1 MIIKT
6 IGNGTFGKVVLARH
20 IRTNE
25 EVAIK
30 ILDRSAIQRKE
41 QLIRLNRE
49 IHFLKHL
56 HHKNIISL
64 YEVIETQDNYNIL
77 MEYAQYG
84 DLFSY
89 ITMNTKLKENK
100 AIDLFIQ
107 LIDTLSYI
115 HKEHVAHR
123 DLKPENILLVN
134 NYNTLKLT
142 DFGLSNKYNYG
153 DYLKTPCGS
162 PFYAAPET
170 IMGQKYLGEYSDVWS
185 SGVILFVMLSGKLPF
200 QGDNTQM
207 IFESVLSGKY
217 IIPDY
222 LSPGCK
228 NLIKKILEI
237 DPKKRISIREI
248 INHPFIKERYEEY
261 KKKDSEETEIIN
273 EEVIDKMISISGI
286 QDRNVIVSNLSSN
299 QYNEITTCYKLLLKK
314 YKKNGCCFKDID
326 FPQQI
331 KSTDSIDSTNTSSD
345 KIIKKSNDK
354 LKKRNFIKSK
364 NNINDAHR
372 NKTEKNLH
380 TIQMDKKEK
389 NKFLIKKEK
398 STIIKKRT
406 HKKNALS
413 INDAITSHS
422 IQSHFMTSLSTEKN
436 NISKRGLSSQP
447 NTENSNKRIN
457 RNVKIPS
464 HTITLHEPSCLMI
477 KTNKLKKSKNKNT
490 LKIVDKSSTS
500 SEKKSMTILTN
511 YTQNNPK
518 HKRAFSNYNFPSK
531 NQANSITERD
541 VSSNYQS
548 HKNINKQKKDKNN
561 FRHQKIPLT
570 VKTKTKNII
579 INLSTKP
586 KQLNYQTIY
595 TKKNLIN
602 KDDSNFVICST
613 KLKEEEIINK
623 LTDMCT
629 NNKYV
634 LEKEEI
640 NRYICSLEENKISLL
655 ISKTDN
661 SNIIKMSQLKGEEK
675 VTKEMIKTII
685 FDIGF

>member
-1 MIIKT
+1 
-6 IGNGTFGKVVLARH
+6 
-20 IRTNE
+20 
-25 EVAIK
+25 
-30 ILDRSAIQRKE
+30 
-41 QLIRLNRE
+41 
-49 IHFLKHL
+49 
-56 HHKNIISL
+56 
-64 YEVIETQDNYNIL
+64 
-77 MEYAQYG
+77 
-84 DLFSY
+84 
-89 ITMNTKLKENK
+89 
-100 AIDLFIQ
+100 
-107 LIDTLSYI
+107 
-115 HKEHVAHR
+115 
-123 DLKPENILLVN
+123 
-134 NYNTLKLT
+134 
-142 DFGLSNKYNYG
+142 
-153 DYLKTPCGS
+153 
-162 PFYAAPET
+162 
-170 IMGQKYLGEYSDVWS
+170 
-185 SGVILFVMLSGKLPF
+185 
-200 QGDNTQM
+200 
-207 IFESVLSGKY
+207 
-217 IIPDY
+217 
-222 LSPGCK
+222 
-228 NLIKKILEI
+228 
-237 DPKKRISIREI
+237 
-248 INHPFIKERYEEY
+248 
-261 KKKDSEETEIIN
+261 
-273 EEVIDKMISISGI
+273 
-286 QDRNVIVSNLSSN
+286 
-299 QYNEITTCYKLLLKK
+299 
-314 YKKNGCCFKDID
+314 
-326 FPQQI
+326 
-331 KSTDSIDSTNTSSD
+331 
-345 KIIKKSNDK
+345 
-354 LKKRNFIKSK
+354 
-364 NNINDAHR
+364 
-372 NKTEKNLH
+372 
-380 TIQMDKKEK
+380 
-389 NKFLIKKEK
+389 
-398 STIIKKRT
+398 
-406 HKKNALS
+406 
-413 INDAITSHS
+413 
-422 IQSHFMTSLSTEKN
+422 MTSLSTEKN

-548 HKNINKQKKDKNN
+548 HKNINKQKKENNN